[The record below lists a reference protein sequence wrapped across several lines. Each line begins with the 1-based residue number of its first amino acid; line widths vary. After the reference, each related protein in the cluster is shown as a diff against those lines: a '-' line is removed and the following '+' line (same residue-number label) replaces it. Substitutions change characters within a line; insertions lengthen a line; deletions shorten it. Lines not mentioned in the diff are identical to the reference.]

1 MQYALFKNLLATLVA
16 IAACSVSGCRQ
27 CDPLSVRTQIVN
39 ETAPAKD
46 MLPIHEMPIG
56 HTYDCENR
64 VAIIDVDGLLLN
76 QNMTGFMSLGTNP
89 VADFRAKLD
98 YARRHS
104 VRAVVVR
111 INSSGGSVTASDIMW
126 RELSTFKSSCN
137 VPVVACLMD
146 VGAGGGYYVATAADQ
161 IVAHPTT
168 LVGGFGVIMNLY
180 DLEKQLENFN
190 IFGQSIKAGEHVDL
204 GTPTA
209 PLSEE
214 GEAILQR
221 IADQLKGRFHDV
233 IASGRGIAF
242 TGEEEFLD
250 GRVITS
256 DQAAAAGLID
266 SIGYL
271 DDAIQLASGLAGCE
285 LSPVV
290 LHRRDD
296 VVQTA
301 YGISPNNPSK
311 SSIISLDIPGIKRSK
326 LPLFLYIWQP
336 DPTIE
341 P

>member
-1 MQYALFKNLLATLVA
+1 MVALIGLT
-16 IAACSVSGCRQ
+16 GCRS
-27 CDPLSVRTQIVN
+27 CEPFTVRTRVVN
-39 ETAPAKD
+39 ETAPSKD
-46 MLPIHEMPIG
+46 MLPIYEMPVG
-56 HTYDCENR
+56 STYDCEHR

-98 YARRHS
+98 YAASHNIQ
-104 VRAVVVR
+104 AVVVR

-126 RELSTFKSSCN
+126 RELNTFKARCN

-146 VGAGGGYYVATAADQ
+146 VGAGGGYYLATAADQ

-168 LVGGFGVIMNLY
+168 LIGGIGVIMNLY
-180 DLEKQLENFN
+180 DMEKQLENFN
-190 IFGQSIKAGEHVDL
+190 IFGQPIKSGENVDL
-204 GTPTA
+204 GSPLA

-214 GEAILQR
+214 GEAILQK
-221 IADQLKGRFHDV
+221 IADQMKGRFHDV
-233 IASGRGIAF
+233 ISSGRGI
-242 TGEEEFLD
+242 GLSGDEDFLD

-256 DQAAAAGLID
+256 DRAQEAGLID
-266 SIGYL
+266 EIGYL
-271 DDAIQLASGLAGCE
+271 DDSIQLASDLAGCR

-290 LHRRDD
+290 LHRKDD

-301 YGISPNNPSK
+301 YGISPNDPSQ

-341 P
+341 R